1 MIRDISIH
9 AVLNGFVVQVGCQT
23 IVFNT
28 VESLASN
35 LVLYLNNPSEFEKE
49 FVHTAINH
57 EHTLPPPGS
66 LVPPA
71 EQAIARP
78 AFSDGMIHDSALDPW
93 NGIDMPNIA
102 AQMDRMGQR

>member
-28 VESLASN
+28 AESLASN
-35 LVLYLNNPSEFEKE
+35 LTLYLNNPDEFEKE
-49 FVHTAINH
+49 FIHTAINQKH
-57 EHTLPPPGS
+57 LMPLPPPGS

-71 EQAIARP
+71 EQATPHP

-93 NGIDMPNIA
+93 NGIDMPSIA
-102 AQMDRMGQR
+102 QRMGQR